1 MRNTAAIE
9 IDLRDTMSMCSLRAG
24 AGLFGI
30 ETVQIR
36 EVLGTTSPQRVPL
49 APEYIAGVVPH
60 RGEILTTVNFRVLLG
75 LERRAGPG
83 CVLVLDEEEGRDCF
97 GLLVDGVGGVVTL
110 ARSALEA
117 NPSALDARSMALFDG
132 VFRMPAGLMV
142 HLDPQ
147 QLRPSR
153 LAESGM
159 FAAARR
165 RSYGGQR

>member
-1 MRNTAAIE
+1 MRNAATPDT
-9 IDLRDTMSMCSLRAG
+9 DLRDALSMCSLRAG

-36 EVLGTTSPQRVPL
+36 EVLGSTSPQRVPL

-60 RGEILTTVNFRVLLG
+60 RGEILTTVDFRVLLG
-75 LERRAGPG
+75 LERHTVPG
-83 CVLVLDEEEGRDCF
+83 CVLVLDEEDGRECF

-110 ARSALEA
+110 ARQALEA

-132 VFRMPAGLMV
+132 VFRMPAGVMV

-147 QLRPSR
+147 RLRPSR
-153 LAESGM
+153 LAKSGM
-159 FAAARR
+159 FTARR

>member
-1 MRNTAAIE
+1 MKNAAAIDM
-9 IDLRDTMSMCSLRAG
+9 DLRDTVSMCSLRAG

-30 ETVQIR
+30 ETTQIR
-36 EVLGTTSPQRVPL
+36 EVLGSTSPQRVPL
-49 APEYIAGVVPH
+49 APEHIAGVVPH
-60 RGEILTTVNFRVLLG
+60 RGEILTTVDFRVLLG
-75 LERRAGPG
+75 LERRTGPG
-83 CVLVLDEEEGRDCF
+83 CVLVLDEEESRECF

-110 ARSALEA
+110 ARGALEA

-147 QLRPSR
+147 RLRPSR